1 MTGRIAGRVAI
12 ITGSTSGIGRASAE
26 LFAREGARVVV
37 NGRRA
42 ELGAQVVAGI
52 RAAGG
57 EAVFYHAD
65 ITERGSIEQLVAFA
79 VATYGRLDILMNNAW
94 SGTVNSV
101 TEIEED
107 DWDAGMAI
115 ALKTVYLGCRYA
127 IPEMIK
133 GGGGSI
139 INVSSRS
146 GVMGFLQETDFT
158 PTKFGIE
165 GFTKAL
171 ALELQEQGHNV
182 AINTI
187 TPGSQTVKVRI
198 KPTGMTQGEF
208 DALPPAEQAR
218 WHDSMLLGPAFVYLA
233 LQDGRGLTGARVH
246 AWDLAEQ
253 VRRGD

>member
-1 MTGRIAGRVAI
+1 MRLTGRVALV
-12 ITGSTSGIGRASAE
+12 TGAGRGLGQSV
-26 LFAREGARVVV
+26 ARSLA
-37 NGRRA
+37 A
-42 ELGAQVVAGI
+42 AGAQVVAVALEADELARTAELIQG
-52 RAAGG
+52 AGG
-57 EAVFYHAD
+57 
-65 ITERGSIEQLVAFA
+65 Q
-79 VATYGRLDILMNNAW
+79 VATRVVNLAHEDEVRALAAWTLERFGRLDVLVNNAARLPLKW
-94 SGTVNSV
+94 FREMTMADFDLTMTVNLRAAV
-101 TEIEED
+101 LLCHLFLP
-107 DWDAGMAI
+107 AMI
-115 ALKTVYLGCRYA
+115 AQGR
-127 IPEMIK
+127 
-133 GGGGSI
+133 GSI